1 MNSILSKNSLSTS
14 ELCYL
19 IALIGGKTLP
29 GIEFD
34 GLAEMSLPEVRK
46 FVDQVIRKLEGKS
59 LIQVN
64 FDGTVKIQED
74 FHTLLSAIAY
84 ADRVITQTVGMHGEE
99 FHFQYFLHD
108 NNIVELVRKE
118 QDVYLLQQIWAAHDL
133 LAIIVERKGLTVESQ
148 GEEAG
153 ADSCTLISY
162 KIQENEIIDV
172 SELSFIKKDS
182 TLLYAQLEADSDG
195 ESHKFR
201 LIPIDYDGMMNKL
214 VHYVMDLGVI
224 V

>member
-1 MNSILSKNSLSTS
+1 MNSVLSKNSLSS
-14 ELCYL
+14 NELCYL

-34 GLAEMSLPEVRK
+34 GLADMSLPEVRK
-46 FVDQVIRKLEGKS
+46 FVDQVIQKLEAKS

-74 FHTLLSAIAY
+74 FHTLLSTIVY
-84 ADRVITQTVGMHGEE
+84 ADRVITQTVGIRGEE
-99 FHFQYFLHD
+99 FHFQYSLYE
-108 NNIVELVRKE
+108 NNIVELVSKE
-118 QDVYLLQQIWAAHDL
+118 KDVYQLQRIWAIHDL
-133 LAIIVERKGLTVESQ
+133 LVIIVERKGLSVDSQ

-162 KIQENEIIDV
+162 KIKENEIIDV
-172 SELSFIKKDS
+172 SELSFIRKDS
-182 TLLYAQLEADSDG
+182 TLLYAQLEADSDD